1 LNATR
6 LLVKAWNLI
15 LNKLKGK
22 KVSSRLI
29 ARSLKKANLPIEVR
43 GFSIEQVQE
52 KLKQAYQDYYCNK
65 NQAASLRNTSLELLA
80 EAIAVKGDLAHEKV
94 LRDLR
99 QREQQ
104 RATAR
109 KLRFIQGKMKSG
121 STTMIAVVGE
131 DGNRVDITDRKEME
145 RAILDNNKAKF
156 SQSFHT
162 PFYRSPLKEALDFKD
177 SLTWPRQYLRA
188 CMKLMS
194 LWTHILWKFYNNG
207 RNLMRC
213 DSSDRCQ

>member
-1 LNATR
+1 
-6 LLVKAWNLI
+6 
-15 LNKLKGK
+15 
-22 KVSSRLI
+22 
-29 ARSLKKANLPIEVR
+29 
-43 GFSIEQVQE
+43 
-52 KLKQAYQDYYCNK
+52 
-65 NQAASLRNTSLELLA
+65 LELLA
-80 EAIAVKGDLAHEKV
+80 EAIAVKGDLAREKV

-99 QREQQ
+99 QRVQQ

-162 PFYRSPLKEALDFKD
+162 PFY
-177 SLTWPRQYLRA
+177 
-188 CMKLMS
+188 
-194 LWTHILWKFYNNG
+194 
-207 RNLMRC
+207 
-213 DSSDRCQ
+213 

>member
-1 LNATR
+1 MKCRKLRKGNVTYSPILNATR
-6 LLVKAWNLI
+6 LVVKAWNLI

-65 NQAASLRNTSLELLA
+65 NQAASLRNTSLDLLA
-80 EAIAVKGDLAHEKV
+80 EAIVVKGDLAREKV

-109 KLRFIQGKMKSG
+109 KLRFIQGKMKSE
-121 STTMIAVVGE
+121 SITMVTVVGE
-131 DGNRVDITDRKEME
+131 DGNRADITDRKEME
-145 RAILDNNKAKF
+145 KAILDNNKAKF
-156 SQSFHT
+156 SQTFHN
-162 PFYRSPLKEALDFKD
+162 PF
-177 SLTWPRQYLRA
+177 
-188 CMKLMS
+188 
-194 LWTHILWKFYNNG
+194 
-207 RNLMRC
+207 
-213 DSSDRCQ
+213 